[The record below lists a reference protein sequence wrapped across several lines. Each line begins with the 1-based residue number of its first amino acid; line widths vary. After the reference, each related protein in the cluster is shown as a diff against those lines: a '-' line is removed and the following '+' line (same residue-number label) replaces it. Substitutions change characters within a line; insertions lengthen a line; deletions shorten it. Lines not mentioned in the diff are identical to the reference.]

1 MTSGISGVTINSSTG
16 GEVSI
21 AFDNGTY
28 NLPPGA
34 IMFYGYDYTNNKYSI
49 VPFETSMGYREID
62 AGGSSGSPTLFAGSS
77 TLTVKLRLREAET
90 GASRG
95 GFGTTTHAW
104 IQFVMYD

>member
-1 MTSGISGVTINSSTG
+1 
-16 GEVSI
+16 
-21 AFDNGTY
+21 
-28 NLPPGA
+28 
-34 IMFYGYDYTNNKYSI
+34 MFYGYDYTNNKYSI

-62 AGGSSGSPTLFAGSS
+62 AGGSSGSPTLFDGSS